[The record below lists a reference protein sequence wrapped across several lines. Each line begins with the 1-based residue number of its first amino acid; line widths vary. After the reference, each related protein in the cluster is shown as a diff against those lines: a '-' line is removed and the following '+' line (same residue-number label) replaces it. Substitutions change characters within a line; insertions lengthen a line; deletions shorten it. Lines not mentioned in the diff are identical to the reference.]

1 MNKETFMNTVYSL
14 QDIKNN
20 YYQALSWEKIE
31 NMGLNEYIKEYYVQM
46 YDINLN
52 FIGYG
57 DLSWSQCFY

>member
-31 NMGLNEYIKEYYVQM
+31 NMGLNEYIKEYYVQV

-52 FIGYG
+52 FLGYG
-57 DLSWSQCFY
+57 ELS